1 MKNNKLIAEFMGV
14 NVITLD
20 DVRKNKDPYHSSSDG
35 YLKDDLKYHS
45 SWDWLMPV
53 VEKIENLGY
62 EFTIIESRCNI
73 NHNTDHSEEEL
84 FHIETLGSKL
94 DTTYQAV
101 VKFIKHLKNYMSTE
115 NNKLIAEFM
124 GVEEAY
130 NPNGNDWVLK
140 TTTPDAYGDTDIL
153 ESYKDNELQYHSS
166 WDWLMPVVEVCL
178 IGEAE
183 QSEEISNTTI
193 KNIYEG
199 ICNQDISF
207 AYKSVVEFVNYK
219 TI

>member
-1 MKNNKLIAEFMGV
+1 MAKNTEQLKLYNMK
-14 NVITLD
+14 
-20 DVRKNKDPYHSSSDG
+20 
-35 YLKDDLKYHS
+35 
-45 SWDWLMPV
+45 
-53 VEKIENLGY
+53 
-62 EFTIIESRCNI
+62 
-73 NHNTDHSEEEL
+73 
-84 FHIETLGSKL
+84 
-94 DTTYQAV
+94 
-101 VKFIKHLKNYMSTE
+101 

-153 ESYKDNELQYHSS
+153 ESCKENELQYHSS

-207 AYKSVVEFVNYK
+207 AYKSVLEFINYK